1 MDGLARGERFPV
13 AAMTEQ
19 QGEAL
24 VLGVNG
30 LQASA
35 DLLLAAAHGLFFVLL
50 CVLFFVVVS
59 AVRRV

>member
-1 MDGLARGERFPV
+1 M